1 MAERE
6 TFERGAGGQILPADT
21 EATSHRPTGPARPGT
36 AAPESAE
43 PTLVPVPAM
52 SPRDTARPRTGSPLR
67 RWRWYQRLHA
77 WVLAIGSARYQA
89 AVDQRLRRL
98 FGGLR
103 GDVLEIGPGSGRNLA
118 YFDSGVRWFGV
129 EPNPFARDYLRE
141 ETARL
146 GLTAEVL
153 DGTAEWL
160 PVADASMDA
169 VAASLV
175 LCTVPDVDAALAE
188 VRRVL
193 RPGGRFVFIEHVA
206 APAGTPQRRWQTLF
220 RRPHALL
227 ADGCQLDRE
236 TWTAIERAGF
246 SATDIT
252 HFRLPIPL
260 VGPHIAGTAVR

>member
-1 MAERE
+1 MIRRDEGG
-6 TFERGAGGQILPADT
+6 RGAPAAS
-21 EATSHRPTGPARPGT
+21 EPTSPGT
-36 AAPESAE
+36 TGASPAPAAAESAGAI
-43 PTLVPVPAM
+43 LVPVPGMA
-52 SPRDTARPRTGSPLR
+52 PQAAVTETAASPLR

-77 WVLAIGSARYQA
+77 WTLARGSARYQA
-89 AVDQRLRRL
+89 AVDGRLREL

-118 YFDSGVRWFGV
+118 YFDRSVRWFGV
-129 EPNPFARDYLRE
+129 EPNPFAREYLRRE
-141 ETARL
+141 AARL

-153 DGTAEWL
+153 DGTAECL
-160 PVADASMDA
+160 PVADRSMDA

-175 LCTVPDVDAALAE
+175 LCTVRDVDAVLAE

-206 APAGTPQRRWQTLF
+206 APEGTLQRRLQRLC

-236 TWTAIERAGF
+236 TWAAIERAGF
-246 SATDIT
+246 SSVEIA

-260 VGPHIAGTAVR
+260 VGPHIAGAAVK